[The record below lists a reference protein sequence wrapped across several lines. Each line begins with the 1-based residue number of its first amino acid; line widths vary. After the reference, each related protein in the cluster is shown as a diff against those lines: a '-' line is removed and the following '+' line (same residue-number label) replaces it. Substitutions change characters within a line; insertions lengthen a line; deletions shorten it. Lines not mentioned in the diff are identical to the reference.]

1 MQNILIRLRGKKN
14 LSSLTLV
21 PMLRPTLFK
30 KFLFPSLLLALVP
43 LFAVSVLLYTGLEHV
58 RDHLAQ
64 EVARTA
70 DQMASETLQ
79 NRARQVAESITSFLR
94 ERENDLRF
102 LSRFAYDRRMLLD
115 FYRVHNREIVDIR
128 NGKERRRQIPLY
140 RSIALIDANGQE
152 LLVVRDG
159 RTVPAAALKNVAH
172 PEKTEFKSETYF
184 HAIRSMAPGYIHVS
198 KVTGW
203 HISMQEQLAGKQF
216 EGVIRFGTPLFNQD
230 GQFEGAL
237 VISLDHRHLMEFSQ
251 HIDPGP
257 GYFFAEPSYE
267 STNYAFLFDDE
278 GWIITH
284 PKYWDIRG
292 LDHRGRPVPAY
303 SEHASRAD
311 IDSGRIPFNL
321 DHAGFIHPNY
331 PKVAEALR
339 KHHTGTVE
347 TTNVGK
353 SRKIMAYAPI
363 LYNSGTYSKHGIFG
377 GVTIGLQMDQ
387 YYQQSSYGS
396 QLISSQLRAFRYRS
410 IWIMLLTALLAG
422 LAAWRLARGIMKPIQ
437 KLNLEAHRLAAGDA
451 ALPIIISGSDELAQL
466 TETFNYMAGE
476 LEQRKASLIATLD
489 QLQESR
495 QAILDERNFKE
506 SILESIS
513 SAIITFSPDGLL
525 TSRNSTADRFLG
537 IIWPL
542 GSHYSMVFEGW
553 EPLPTRIA
561 TVFAQG
567 TGYGRE
573 PLKIEQDGRVRHF
586 DIGIFPIGSG
596 AERRLTVTL
605 REETVREELRE
616 ETIRLERLASLG
628 KLAAGIS
635 HEIRN
640 PLTGISLL
648 LDDLHD
654 RAQLGD
660 KDREMLTKA
669 MAEIE
674 RMERLISALLT
685 FAAPPRSRFAPGDP
699 GDAAEDVAMLMQ
711 RSCQRQGINLRL
723 ERKPL
728 PTCLID
734 AEKIRQ
740 ALLNLLK
747 NALEALPTG
756 GLITITVSRDGD
768 DALITFTDS
777 GPGIPANDLPL
788 IFEPFF
794 TRKGAGTGLGLSIT
808 RQIIEEHGGS
818 INIDSE
824 PGKGATFLI
833 RLPLSRPNGPVIA
846 KN

>member
-1 MQNILIRLRGKKN
+1 
-14 LSSLTLV
+14 
-21 PMLRPTLFK
+21 MLKPTLFK
-30 KFLFPSLLLALVP
+30 KFLFPSLLLALIP

-70 DQMASETLQ
+70 DRQASETLQ

-102 LSRFAYDRRMLLD
+102 LTRFAYDRRMLLD
-115 FYRVHNREIVDIR
+115 FYSTHNREIVDIH
-128 NGKERRRQIPLY
+128 NGKERRRKIPLY
-140 RSIALIDANGQE
+140 RTITLIDASGQE
-152 LLVVRDG
+152 LMSIHNG
-159 RTVPAAALKNVAH
+159 HTVPAAALKNISA
-172 PEKTEFKSETYF
+172 PEQTEFKSETCF
-184 HAIRSMAPGYIHVS
+184 AAIRKMSPGEIYVS

-203 HISMQEQLAGKQF
+203 HVSIQDQQAGKQF

-237 VISLDHRHLMEFSQ
+237 LISLDHRHLMEFSQ
-251 HIDPGP
+251 HIDPGS
-257 GYFFAEPSYE
+257 GYYFTEPSYE
-267 STNYAFLFDDE
+267 SANYAFLFDDE

-292 LDHRGRPVPAY
+292 LDYQGRLLPPY
-303 SEHASRAD
+303 TEHSSRAD
-311 IDSGRIPFNL
+311 IESGRIPFNL
-321 DHAGFIHPNY
+321 DYAGFIHPNY
-331 PKVAEALR
+331 PKVAEEIR
-339 KHHTGTVE
+339 KHRTGTVE

-363 LYNSGTYSKHGIFG
+363 LYNSGAYSKHGIFG
-377 GVTIGLQMDQ
+377 GITIGLQMNQ

-396 QLISSQLRAFRYRS
+396 QLISSQLHAFRYRS

-422 LAAWRLARGIMKPIQ
+422 LAAWRLARGIIKPIQ
-437 KLNLEAHRLAAGDA
+437 KLNLEAQRLAAGDA

-466 TETFNYMAGE
+466 TETFNHMAGE
-476 LEQRKASLIATLD
+476 LEQRKASLIATLE

-513 SAIITFSPDGLL
+513 SAITTFAPDGAL
-525 TSRNSTADRFLG
+525 TSRNNTAERFLG
-537 IIWPL
+537 RSRPL
-542 GSHYSMVFEGW
+542 GSHYAVVFEGW
-553 EPLPTRIA
+553 GSLPARIA
-561 TVFAQG
+561 NVFTEG
-567 TGYGRE
+567 TGFGRE
-573 PLKIEQDGRVRHF
+573 PLKIEQDGRIRHF
-586 DIGIFPIGSG
+586 DVGIFPISEH
-596 AERRLTVTL
+596 AERGLTVTL

-616 ETIRLERLASLG
+616 ETVRLERLASLG

-654 RAQLGD
+654 RAQLGE

-699 GDAAEDVAMLMQ
+699 GEAAEDVTMLMQ
-711 RSCQRQGINLRL
+711 RSCQRQNIILQLQRN
-723 ERKPL
+723 PL

-734 AEKIRQ
+734 SEKIRQ

-747 NALEALPTG
+747 NALEALPQG
-756 GLITITVSRDGD
+756 GLITITVCRDAD
-768 DALITFTDS
+768 DALITFADS
-777 GPGIPANDLPL
+777 GSGIPAQDLPL

-818 INIDSE
+818 ISVDSE
-824 PGKGATFLI
+824 SGQGATFLI
-833 RLPLSRPNGPVIA
+833 RLPLLRSDGSVIA
-846 KN
+846 KNSSIPQTRQ